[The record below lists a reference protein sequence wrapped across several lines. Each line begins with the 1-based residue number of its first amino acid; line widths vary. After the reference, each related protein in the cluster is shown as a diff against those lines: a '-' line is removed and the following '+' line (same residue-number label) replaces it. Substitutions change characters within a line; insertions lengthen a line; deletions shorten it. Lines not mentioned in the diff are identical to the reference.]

1 MSPIPK
7 KHEELLEHQ
16 IKHLHEGEEIVLLM
30 RFDQIRPN
38 IRTTE
43 RKLIDDMIE
52 DLDRFVDAI
61 KTRREELNDRQFQ
74 VMLAALKYFIHD
86 ADYIDEDFA
95 GLTGLVDDAL
105 VVSVAKRELKDL
117 F

>member
-16 IKHLHEGEEIVLLM
+16 IKHLHDGEEIALLM
-30 RFDQIRPN
+30 RYDQLRPN
-38 IRTTE
+38 LKATD

-61 KTRREELNDRQFQ
+61 KTRREELNERQFK
-74 VMLAALKYFIHD
+74 VMLGALKYFIHD

-105 VVSVAKRELKDL
+105 VVSVAKRELIDL